1 MSQGF
6 SMRFRW
12 WEEKCEEATKSFL
25 NQENK
30 KTLLN
35 NAKKLDLAFTKAL
48 GRLGLMSFE
57 GLRLKC
63 LLHTVTNSCK
73 DIHPIQLLKKSL
85 EPIIS
90 NSFFFLISFPFNWAH
105 SIQCCSNT
113 RWNEKDF
120 HRFPDSSYVK
130 REAAGRG
137 VFTTSRKSYRKIIES
152 IRITCRLPTRIRQRS
167 WFTQE
172 VINEKL
178 V

>member
-1 MSQGF
+1 
-6 SMRFRW
+6 MRFRW

-90 NSFFFLISFPFNWAH
+90 NSFFF
-105 SIQCCSNT
+105 
-113 RWNEKDF
+113 
-120 HRFPDSSYVK
+120 
-130 REAAGRG
+130 
-137 VFTTSRKSYRKIIES
+137 
-152 IRITCRLPTRIRQRS
+152 
-167 WFTQE
+167 
-172 VINEKL
+172 
-178 V
+178 